1 MSRVFDSG
9 KDRLR
14 LRFVFV
20 LVILLS
26 ACSPRNEAPAPDP
39 LAPFFRQEVGA
50 PCNGNSEC
58 TTGLCDRMLYP
69 AAGQDEAIGACG
81 SIPFAIM
88 PWQRAAIVNA
98 MVSVVGDDADLRDRV
113 LTFAAGVLEA
123 PDAPISLRLLVLEA
137 ASHLLPKEL
146 GKDWEDRLS
155 SLGGDWNLPQER
167 FLAGI
172 IRAGRAEPAEAVA
185 LLSESAMRGTEA
197 RRIRAARE
205 LATLCTE
212 DAQPVLR
219 ELARDRESRFLR
231 AAVLEGIAAC
241 PLSFRQP
248 ILDAAAS
255 EAMPYER
262 ARLKQLESP

>member
-1 MSRVFDSG
+1 M
-9 KDRLR
+9 L
-14 LRFVFV
+14 L
-20 LVILLS
+20 ITLS

-58 TTGLCDRMLYP
+58 TTGLCDRMLAPVIGY
-69 AAGQDEAIGACG
+69 DEGIGACG
-81 SIPFAIM
+81 SIPFAIL
-88 PWQRAAIVNA
+88 PWQRAVIVDA
-98 MVSVVGDDADLRDRV
+98 MVSVVGDDAVLRGRV
-113 LTFAAGVLEA
+113 LTFAAAVLEA
-123 PDAPISLRLLVLEA
+123 PDAPISLRLLALEA
-137 ASHLLPKEL
+137 ASHLLPVDMDS
-146 GKDWEDRLS
+146 DWEDRLS
-155 SLGGDWNLPQER
+155 SVGGDWNLPQER

-172 IRAGRAEPAEAVA
+172 IRAGRAESAEGID
-185 LLSESAMRGTEA
+185 LLSAAARRGTEA

-205 LATLCTE
+205 LATLCSE

-241 PLSFRQP
+241 PSSFRQP